1 MAINVDIVGNSG
13 GFTPN
18 FKPDC
23 DDRSQGGTASTRY
36 DYIQKAIFETGY
48 PDEACTPF
56 YHSNAKIDNLQ
67 VTDTLGTASVTKVV
81 GSTGTFSGLVS
92 AGTLSASNLKTFNIP
107 HPTKENKRLVYS
119 SLEGPEAGVYV
130 RGRLENESVI
140 ILPDYWEN
148 LVDFDSITV
157 YLTQIGS
164 SQDLMVERIEPGNI
178 HIKSGNG
185 SIINCFYNVQGTRKD
200 IPVLEVE
207 QDA

>member
-1 MAINVDIVGNSG
+1 MAINVDSVGNSG

-23 DDRSQGGTASTRY
+23 SDRSQGGTASTRY

-48 PDEACTPF
+48 PDDACTPY

-67 VTDTLGTASVTKVV
+67 VTQTLGTASVTNVV
-81 GSTGTFSGLVS
+81 GATGTFSGLVS
-92 AGTLSASNLKTFNIP
+92 AGSFSANSKSFDIP
-107 HPTKENKRLVYS
+107 HPTKEGKRLVHGCF
-119 SLEGPEAGVYV
+119 EGPEFGVYV

-185 SIINCFYNVQGTRKD
+185 SIINCFYNIQGTRKD
-200 IPVLEVE
+200 IPDLEVE

>member
-1 MAINVDIVGNSG
+1 MAINVDSVGNSG

-23 DDRSQGGTASTRY
+23 SDRSQGGTASTRY

-48 PDEACTPF
+48 PDDACTPY
-56 YHSNAKIDNLQ
+56 YHSAAQIDNIQ
-67 VTDTLGTASVTKVV
+67 VNTLMSGAGEIDVTGDITSGGTVTAV
-81 GSTGTFSGLVS
+81 
-92 AGTLSASNLKTFNIP
+92 TLSASNLKTFNIP

-178 HIKSGNG
+178 HIKSGND
-185 SIINCFYNVQGTRKD
+185 SMINCFYNVQATRKD

>member
-1 MAINVDIVGNSG
+1 MAINVDSVGNSG
-13 GFTPN
+13 GYTPN

-48 PDEACTPF
+48 PEDACEPY

-67 VTDTLGTASVTKVV
+67 VTQTLGTESVTNVV
-81 GSTGTFSGLVS
+81 GATGTFSGLVS
-92 AGTLSASNLKTFNIP
+92 AGSFSANSKSFDIP
-107 HPTKENKRLVYS
+107 HPTKEGKRLVHGCF
-119 SLEGPEAGVYV
+119 EGPEFGVYV

-185 SIINCFYNVQGTRKD
+185 SIINCFYNIQGTRKD
-200 IPVLEVE
+200 IPDLEVE

>member
-1 MAINVDIVGNSG
+1 MAINVDSVGNSG
-13 GFTPN
+13 GYTPN

-23 DDRSQGGTASTRY
+23 DDRSQGGNASTRF

-48 PDEACTPF
+48 PDEACTPY
-56 YHSNAKIDNLQ
+56 YHSNAIIDNLR
-67 VTDTLGTASVTKVV
+67 VTQTLGTAGVTDVV
-81 GSTGTFSGLVS
+81 GDTGTFSGLVS
-92 AGTLSASNLKTFNIP
+92 AGSFSANSKSFDIP
-107 HPTKENKRLVYS
+107 HPTKEGKRLVHGCF
-119 SLEGPEAGVYV
+119 EGPEFGVYV

-185 SIINCFYNVQGTRKD
+185 SIINCFYNIQGTRKD
-200 IPVLEVE
+200 IPDLEVE

>member
-1 MAINVDIVGNSG
+1 MAEIPEFAPGTRPPGPDCNDKQIWGTPSTLYSYIGKINN
-13 GFTPN
+13 GFTEE
-18 FKPDC
+18 
-23 DDRSQGGTASTRY
+23 
-36 DYIQKAIFETGY
+36 DY
-48 PDEACTPF
+48 PPEACKPR

-67 VTDTLGTASVTKVV
+67 VTNTLGTASVTKVV

-92 AGTLSASNLKTFNIP
+92 AGSFSANSKSFDIP
-107 HPTKENKRLVYS
+107 HPTKEGKRLVHGCF
-119 SLEGPEAGVYV
+119 EGPEFGVYV
-130 RGRLENESVI
+130 RGRLEGESVI

-164 SQDLMVERIEPGNI
+164 SQDLIVERIEPGNI

-200 IPVLEVE
+200 IPDLEVE